1 MNEAHLHL
9 LVNHFPIIGTLFGLG
24 VLITGLLLKNNSVK
38 NTAYFLFVASAIF
51 TAFSMG
57 TGEGAEEL
65 VEDLPNIGKQIIHE
79 HEEIAEKF
87 AILMYV
93 TGLLGLL
100 SLYTVVK
107 NHKIAKIVS
116 YITLAFALFAAV
128 LAKSVGTTGGSIR
141 HTEIRVNFNAG
152 SNENANGEDP
162 EKDED

>member
-128 LAKSVGTTGGSIR
+128 LAKSVGTTGGAIR